1 MTTTQ
6 RIEMTLHVPGTRS
19 ALPRGMRS
27 FPFLALALVAA
38 CSNAADP
45 ADSPDAPPSGD
56 AAIDAPA
63 GPPLDILR
71 VNEVVAAGAPDWFE
85 VVNMTAA
92 SVELSEYCYIDSGAL
107 AGCKAFP
114 AMSLAPMA
122 HFAQDVDDTISGFKL
137 AGDEEVNIYRISDMR
152 LSDKAD
158 WAEGDSPASESWARI
173 PDITGAFARTNMVTK
188 NAANVADN
196 PTAPLKTLVVNEV
209 AADEPSQ
216 GDWVEIANATNAA
229 IELSEYC
236 IIDTG
241 ATPCS
246 PLPAMQ
252 LAAGAYYVRA
262 VNDTDTGFGING
274 SEAVTIK
281 RISDMR
287 VSDTADWDVGGA
299 GPAGTGSFQRSPTI
313 TGAFVPSK
321 SPQTKNAAN

>member
-6 RIEMTLHVPGTRS
+6 RIEMTPNVPGTRS
-19 ALPRGMRS
+19 ALSRVMRS
-27 FPFLALALVAA
+27 FPFVMLALAA

-45 ADSPDAPPSGD
+45 ADSPDAPASGD

-71 VNEVVAAGAPDWFE
+71 VNEVVASGAPDWFE

-92 SVELSEYCYIDSGAL
+92 TVELSEYCYIDSGAL

-114 AMSLAPMA
+114 AMSLASMA
-122 HFAQDVDDTISGFKL
+122 HYAQDVDDTISGFKL
-137 AGDEEVNIYRISDMR
+137 GSDEEISVHRISDMR
-152 LSDKAD
+152 VSDKPD
-158 WAEGDSPASESWARI
+158 WAEGDSPGSESWARI

-188 NAANVADN
+188 NAANVANN
-196 PTAPLKTLVVNEV
+196 PNQPLMTLVVNEV
-209 AADEPSQ
+209 AADEPTD
-216 GDWVEIANATNAA
+216 GDWVEVANATTAA

-252 LAAGAYYVRA
+252 LAPGAVFVRQC
-262 VNDTDTGFGING
+262 NDTDTGFKLSG

-287 VSDTADWDVGGA
+287 VSDVADWDAGQA
-299 GPAGTGSFQRSPTI
+299 GPAGTGSFQRSPSV
-313 TGAFVPSK
+313 TGAFVPSR